1 MQVVKTEVDIL
12 TVSRRITLTIDAD
25 SYTPNTVDIAVA
37 LAASLNAQL
46 QGLFIE
52 DSDLS
57 RLVDLPCS
65 TEITFPF
72 ATERALNKSSL
83 QRSLRALGTQ
93 ARDYLAKTAEG
104 SSVQWNFST
113 ISGKRTEVAL
123 TSTDESELLIIG
135 QASNYHMPAMH
146 QRRSRRILLID
157 DYSPSLLAALKV
169 ILEQTA
175 ATTTMELVL
184 IGDNRSEKAES
195 TENIENL
202 MRNVQNLSISRLP
215 LNDVGQVLKLVD
227 MSPDYVIIS
236 QNKPQLLIQKILQE
250 SVCPV
255 ILVK

>member
-1 MQVVKTEVDIL
+1 MQVVMTEVDIL

-52 DSDLS
+52 DSDLL

-72 ATERALNKSSL
+72 ATERALNKSTL
-83 QRSLRALGTQ
+83 QRSLRALGAQ

-113 ISGKRTEVAL
+113 ISGKRSEVAL

-135 QASNYHMPAMH
+135 QARNYHMPTM
-146 QRRSRRILLID
+146 QQPRSRRILLID

-169 ILEQTA
+169 ILEQNA
-175 ATTTMELVL
+175 ATAMEIVL
-184 IGDNRSEKAES
+184 IGDNQSERPES
-195 TENIENL
+195 AENIENI
-202 MRNVQNLSISRLP
+202 MRNVPNLSISRLP
-215 LNDVGQVLKLVD
+215 LNDLGQILKLVD

-236 QNKPQLLIQKILQE
+236 RYQPQLLIQKILQE

-255 ILVK
+255 ILV